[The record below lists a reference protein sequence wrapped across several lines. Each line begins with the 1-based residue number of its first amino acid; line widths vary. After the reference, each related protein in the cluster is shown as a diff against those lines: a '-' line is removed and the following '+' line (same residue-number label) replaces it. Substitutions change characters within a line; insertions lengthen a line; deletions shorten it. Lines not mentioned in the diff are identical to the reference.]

1 MNIYGGL
8 YGILFCYFKTLNP
21 NIVVF
26 HSPFCSLLPLKCG
39 YLTTFQQAPKTII
52 GTETGPLTYS
62 WSFFSELFG
71 ESTRGSLLCIYVFSY
86 SKQINLLT
94 SGRSQTRRITSIPAE
109 VSQNVT
115 NKDCLVCVKSKKY
128 ASWVTLRPLW
138 DRYRRGEAE
147 VRILDF
153 KTKWSESQK
162 VSQTANE
169 QGKAEQCIFDFKT
182 TWSEFQKPSQT
193 ATEQGEAKLR
203 IFDFKTT

>member
-1 MNIYGGL
+1 MNIYGEL

-26 HSPFCSLLPLKCG
+26 HSPFCSLLPLQCG

-52 GTETGPLTYS
+52 GQKLDHWHIADPFLVN
-62 WSFFSELFG
+62 FFGNQLEAPS
-71 ESTRGSLLCIYVFSY
+71 YVFSY

-115 NKDCLVCVKSKKY
+115 NKDCLICVKSKKY

-138 DRYRRGEAE
+138 DHCRRGEAE
-147 VRILDF
+147 VRTL
-153 KTKWSESQK
+153 
-162 VSQTANE
+162 
-169 QGKAEQCIFDFKT
+169 DFKT
-182 TWSEFQKPSQT
+182 TWSEFQNASQT
-193 ATEQGEAKLR
+193 NAEQGEAVLH
-203 IFDFKTT
+203 ILNFKTTWS